1 MAKKMK
7 KQKTQKKNIEME
19 TILKEIRALPKEEQ
33 TEDRVREI
41 VNRQPLKVKNLTTN
55 DKAYLNMLKS

>member
-41 VNRQPLKVKNLTTN
+41 VNR
-55 DKAYLNMLKS
+55 